1 MHSRQGHNTR
11 FTSQCFA
18 ASVQLVQCKKNCYT
32 PKIKKLDQLP
42 LFLPGLRKSV
52 GSIEAPD
59 ALLWAKGQT
68 ESETSPNTFC
78 PVDPN
83 SSLWKAPE
91 KKKQQCLCTFIQ
103 LMPFALTWHLLVL
116 HHLMAAAENCIS
128 NGLYFIFS
136 TWFLDSSKSQYC
148 RLWPPPCCEMSS
160 SSFTPWRHQHL
171 DFFFFFANIAL
182 TIYIYLSTVHCSHVL
197 RDH

>member
-1 MHSRQGHNTR
+1 MKGPRK
-11 FTSQCFA
+11 
-18 ASVQLVQCKKNCYT
+18 KKN
-32 PKIKKLDQLP
+32 
-42 LFLPGLRKSV
+42 
-52 GSIEAPD
+52 
-59 ALLWAKGQT
+59 
-68 ESETSPNTFC
+68 N
-78 PVDPN
+78 
-83 SSLWKAPE
+83 
-91 KKKQQCLCTFIQ
+91 CLCTFIQ

-171 DFFFFFANIAL
+171 DFFFFLFANIAL
-182 TIYIYLSTVHCSHVL
+182 TIYIYLSTVHCSHVP
-197 RDH
+197 RDHWNTAERGCMEKKINKMNFFFPQHFYMYYMLPETYWAFIYIQMV

>member
-1 MHSRQGHNTR
+1 MPFYGQRGKPRVKRRQIH
-11 FTSQCFA
+11 FA
-18 ASVQLVQCKKNCYT
+18 QLTLTQVYERPQ
-32 PKIKKLDQLP
+32 
-42 LFLPGLRKSV
+42 
-52 GSIEAPD
+52 
-59 ALLWAKGQT
+59 
-68 ESETSPNTFC
+68 
-78 PVDPN
+78 
-83 SSLWKAPE
+83 E

-171 DFFFFFANIAL
+171 DFFFFFFFFANIAL
-182 TIYIYLSTVHCSHVL
+182 TIYIYLSTVHCSHVPS
-197 RDH
+197 DH